1 MTYYLTYTI
10 FQVTLK
16 EVLKMD
22 IFYKKLSQKIKAIRE
37 RLGFSQEALAEK
49 LGINRVAISQ
59 IENGERKISAEEIAQ
74 LSKIFHISTDI
85 LLDLSKDIEIVLE
98 KAQEKKPQE
107 KTGIRISVPQKNLD
121 RFKEV
126 LLYVL
131 NKVGS
136 KPNVGESVLYKLLY
150 FIDFNYYEKYEEQL
164 IGATYIKNR
173 YGPTPTEFIKIVE
186 DMEGKDLIKVQGS
199 YFQYPQTKYLPLR
212 LPNMSKINITGN
224 EQKLIDGVIY
234 SLSDM
239 NAKQISD
246 YSHNDVPWQT
256 TEEGEIIDYESV
268 FYRTPPY
275 SVRDY
280 SDDDIQ

>member
-1 MTYYLTYTI
+1 
-10 FQVTLK
+10 
-16 EVLKMD
+16 MD
-22 IFYKKLSQKIKAIRE
+22 IFYKKLSQKIKASRE

-59 IENGERKISAEEIAQ
+59 IENGERKISAEEIA
-74 LSKIFHISTDI
+74 KISRVFHVPTDI
-85 LLDLSKDIEIVLE
+85 LLDLSKDVEVVLE
-98 KAQEKKPQE
+98 KTAEKKPKE
-107 KTGIRISVPQKNLD
+107 KNGIIISVPQKKLD
-121 RFKEV
+121 KFKEI

-131 NKVGS
+131 SKVGS

-164 IGATYIKNR
+164 IGATYIKNH
-173 YGPTPTEFIKIVE
+173 YGPTPIEFVKIVE
-186 DMEGKDLIKVQGS
+186 DMEGEDLKKVQDN

-212 LPNMSKINITGN
+212 PPDMGKININGN
-224 EQKLIDGVIY
+224 EQKLINDVIN

-239 NAKQISD
+239 NAKQISE

-256 TEEGEIIDYESV
+256 TEEGEAIDYESV

>member
-1 MTYYLTYTI
+1 
-10 FQVTLK
+10 
-16 EVLKMD
+16 MD

-37 RLGFSQEALAEK
+37 RLKFSQEALAEK

-59 IENGERKISAEEIAQ
+59 IEKGERKISAEEIAKI
-74 LSKIFHISTDI
+74 SKIFNIPTDI
-85 LLDLSKDIEIVLE
+85 LLDLSKDIEVVLE
-98 KAQEKKPQE
+98 KTTEKKPKE
-107 KTGIRISVPQKNLD
+107 KTVVRINVPQKNLD
-121 RFKEV
+121 KFKEV

-131 NKVGS
+131 GKVGS
-136 KPNVGESVLYKLLY
+136 KPNVGEAVLYKLLY
-150 FIDFNYYEKYEEQL
+150 FIDFNYYEKHEEQL
-164 IGATYIKNR
+164 IGATYIRNN
-173 YGPTPTEFIKIVE
+173 YGPTPKEFIKIVE
-186 DMEGKDLIKVQGS
+186 DMEGKDLTKVQDR

-212 LPNMSKINITGN
+212 KPDLSKINTQ
-224 EQKLIDGVIY
+224 EQKVIDDVINT
-234 SLSDM
+234 LSDM

-256 TEEGEIIDYESV
+256 TEEGEAIDYESV

>member
-1 MTYYLTYTI
+1 
-10 FQVTLK
+10 
-16 EVLKMD
+16 MD
-22 IFYKKLSQKIKAIRE
+22 VFYNKLSRKIKTIRE
-37 RLGFSQEALAEK
+37 KLGFSQEELAKK

-59 IENGERKISAEEIAQ
+59 IENGDRKISAEEIAK
-74 LSKIFHISTDI
+74 LSEVFNVPADI
-85 LLDLSKDIEIVLE
+85 LLDLTKDIEVILE
-98 KAQEKKPQE
+98 KAVEEGPKE
-107 KTGIRISVPQKNLD
+107 KTGIRISVPQKNLEK
-121 RFKEV
+121 FKEV

-131 NKVGS
+131 SKVGS

-164 IGATYIKNR
+164 IGATYIKNH

-186 DMEGKDLIKVQGS
+186 NMEGKDLTKVQDS

-212 LPNMSKINITGN
+212 APDLSKINTR
-224 EQKLIDGVIY
+224 EQKVIDDVIN

-239 NAKQISD
+239 NAAQISD

-256 TEEGEIIDYESV
+256 TEEGAVIDYESV

-280 SDDDIQ
+280 SDEGIQ

>member
-1 MTYYLTYTI
+1 
-10 FQVTLK
+10 
-16 EVLKMD
+16 MD
-22 IFYKKLSQKIKAIRE
+22 IFYNKLSKKIKAIRE
-37 RLGFSQEALAEK
+37 RLGFSQETLAKK
-49 LGINRVAISQ
+49 LGVNRVAISQ
-59 IENGERKISAEEIAQ
+59 IENGDRKISAEEIAK
-74 LSKIFHISTDI
+74 LSKVFNMPTDI
-85 LLDLSKDIEIVLE
+85 LLDLDKDIEVILE
-98 KAQEKKPQE
+98 KVTEEKPKE
-107 KTGIRISVPQKNLD
+107 KTDIRINVPQKNLEQ
-121 RFKEV
+121 FKEV

-131 NKVGS
+131 SKVGS

-164 IGATYIKNR
+164 IGATYIKNH
-173 YGPTPTEFIKIVE
+173 YGPTPSEFIKIVE
-186 DMEGKDLIKVQGS
+186 DMEGRDLKKVQDS

-212 LPNMSKINITGN
+212 SPDMSKININGN
-224 EQKLIDGVIY
+224 EQQIIDDVIN

-246 YSHNDVPWQT
+246 YSHTDVPWQT
-256 TEEGEIIDYESV
+256 TEEGAAIDYESV